1 MEHFIIEFSEE
12 SDKKRF
18 SKLYYPLDVYK
29 EDDGW
34 CCDRGLVESHLY
46 ILYMERSGRGDE
58 LEC

>member
-34 CCDRGLVESHLY
+34 CCDRGLVEDY
-46 ILYMERSGRGDE
+46 
-58 LEC
+58 